1 MRHHISP
8 GPSDARYDCG
18 ELGLGLD
25 NNRLK
30 YVLIK
35 GYFGVDQ
42 KIRVEDECVYLL
54 LTRQTCIYAAFN

>member
-35 GYFGVDQ
+35 GNFVVDQ
-42 KIRVEDECVYLL
+42 KIRVEDE
-54 LTRQTCIYAAFN
+54 

>member
-18 ELGLGLD
+18 ELGLD

-35 GYFGVDQ
+35 GYFVVDQ
-42 KIRVEDECVYLL
+42 KIRVEDE
-54 LTRQTCIYAAFN
+54 